1 MLHIAPKEQSSYIA
15 TARAIPP
22 FGVTTMRSEKIHAFH
37 NACVAVVMSDKTDDY
52 LKAGAQVG
60 LGLWDEQQIQQ
71 VAAWLFRNLLDIKG
85 HSDERSLFRRYS
97 RS

>member
-1 MLHIAPKEQSSYIA
+1 
-15 TARAIPP
+15 
-22 FGVTTMRSEKIHAFH
+22 MRSEKIHAFH